1 MVTEG
6 RVFVCSWR
14 RVGGR
19 FRVWVKRRPR
29 LAATGRTFGEAD
41 EALWG
46 VIAEATGD
54 GENQREYDRARP
66 DEQESGPL
74 LGLLSRAF
82 GRGRMEVANPDELF
96 ENEVCP
102 QCGKVVRHRTSVSIV
117 ANSVESGYQA
127 GKAHAVLGRS
137 DLGYFS
143 QYFSRDF
150 IGLLTR
156 RERSSFEWRPV
167 QRRRGTKR
175 YVELLGAEVTVPRA
189 ALKGAG
195 IKIDTCAKCGG
206 SGAPT
211 YVLLDKRPK
220 WLRMLDRAPTEFVDV
235 ADLPQPVPSCFAI
248 GNRGSS
254 SLAFTPE
261 RWRSLLGR
269 KESQG
274 IGASTVGI
282 VASEYVERIA
292 RRRAPRARARRK
304 R

>member
-14 RVGGR
+14 RVRGR

-29 LAATGRTFGEAD
+29 LAATGRTFAQAD

-54 GENQREYDRARP
+54 GENDREYDRAPP
-66 DEQESGPL
+66 DEQETGPL
-74 LGLLSRAF
+74 LGFLSSVF

-96 ENEVCP
+96 EAEVCP
-102 QCGKVVRHRTSVSIV
+102 ACGKTTNRRTLAPLL
-117 ANSVESGYQA
+117 ANSIESGYQA
-127 GKAHAVLGRS
+127 GAAEALYARP
-137 DLGYFS
+137 DLWYFS
-143 QYFSRDF
+143 QYFSQDF

-156 RERSSFEWRPV
+156 RE
-167 QRRRGTKR
+167 
-175 YVELLGAEVTVPRA
+175 EVTVPRA

-211 YVLLDKRPK
+211 YVLLDKQPK
-220 WLRMLDRAPTEFVDV
+220 WLRMLDRAPTQFVDV

-248 GNRGSS
+248 GNRERL
-254 SLAFTPE
+254 SLTFTPE

-282 VASEYVERIA
+282 VASECVEA
-292 RRRAPRARARRK
+292 RPRPRVRGRRK
-304 R
+304 RKR

>member
-14 RVGGR
+14 RVRGR

-29 LAATGRTFGEAD
+29 LAATGRTFAQAD

-54 GENQREYDRARP
+54 GENDREYDRAPP
-66 DEQESGPL
+66 DEQETGPL
-74 LGLLSRAF
+74 LGFLSSVF

-96 ENEVCP
+96 EAEVCP
-102 QCGKVVRHRTSVSIV
+102 ACGKTTNRRTLAPLL
-117 ANSVESGYQA
+117 ANSIESGYQA
-127 GKAHAVLGRS
+127 GAAEALYARP
-137 DLGYFS
+137 DLWYFS
-143 QYFSRDF
+143 QYFSQDF

-175 YVELLGAEVTVPRA
+175 YVELVGAEVTVPRA

-211 YVLLDKRPK
+211 YVLLDKQPK
-220 WLRMLDRAPTEFVDV
+220 WLRMLDRAPTQFVDV

-248 GNRGSS
+248 GNRERL
-254 SLAFTPE
+254 SLTFTPE

-282 VASEYVERIA
+282 VASECVEA
-292 RRRAPRARARRK
+292 RPRPRVRGRRK
-304 R
+304 RKR